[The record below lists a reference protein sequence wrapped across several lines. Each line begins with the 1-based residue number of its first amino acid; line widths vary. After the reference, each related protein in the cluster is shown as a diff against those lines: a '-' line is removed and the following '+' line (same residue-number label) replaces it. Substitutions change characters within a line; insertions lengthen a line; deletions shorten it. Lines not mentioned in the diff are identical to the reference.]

1 MVKSSVS
8 SRKTNI
14 FRISKFKFWNSIL
27 AVLYTRAISVP
38 HISEYMEKE
47 TNQHVFG
54 SFKTELFPVDKLI
67 VIQSF
72 GINCRTLFDVMKRR
86 FSVCVCEHNT
96 CSYCKSRL
104 FCREIDQP
112 LPSRAF
118 HNKVTYSVC
127 LCTLSYQ
134 QCCGMHLAI
143 LRNAI

>member
-86 FSVCVCEHNT
+86 FSVCVNT
-96 CSYCKSRL
+96 TLALIARVDCFVERSISLYLLELFIIKSRIRFVYAL
-104 FCREIDQP
+104 
-112 LPSRAF
+112 
-118 HNKVTYSVC
+118 
-127 LCTLSYQ
+127 
-134 QCCGMHLAI
+134 
-143 LRNAI
+143 